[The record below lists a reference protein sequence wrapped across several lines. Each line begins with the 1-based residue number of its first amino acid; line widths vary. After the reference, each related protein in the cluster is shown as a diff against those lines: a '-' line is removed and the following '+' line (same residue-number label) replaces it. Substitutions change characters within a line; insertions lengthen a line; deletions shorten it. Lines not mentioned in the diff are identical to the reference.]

1 MATYEVTVARDIFN
15 DTVITS
21 WSPSPTGN
29 GTTGSRYEFESGDI
43 IKFKKSGSDS
53 VSVTPSSGFF
63 SSNSTISLT
72 TVFVS
77 KTVQST
83 QANYTLSYSIFYSDG
98 GGGFGGF
105 GGGN

>member
-98 GGGFGGF
+98 GGGFGG
-105 GGGN
+105 GN